1 MPDKTS
7 KSGPF
12 DFKINYNPDFI
23 LEKYH
28 ISDEAA
34 AQMDEIFPEAIK
46 GKKSAIKKLH
56 RLRNKYPHIPQFKNY
71 LAAAYRSSNNHQ
83 KAVEVND
90 ELLQKHPNYLFGAL
104 QKAEALLENDQL
116 DEVPDFLG
124 DDLHIHKLYPDRDTF
139 HIGEVSKY
147 YSVAVQYLLKMGR
160 VEEAKLRLD
169 YLTKIEPDAP
179 ETELAML
186 SFMQYNIKTKMQQR
200 EKEKLIERKVES
212 RSYHKDLQ
220 TDQAPSF
227 THHEIGELYKHGFDI
242 PEEIIHTILK
252 LPRETLIT
260 DLEHV
265 LEDSIYR
272 YQYFYDEDGDRGWDE
287 SRYNFSIHAIFLL
300 TELRSKKSLDKLF
313 NILRQ
318 ADEIRE
324 FWYGDLLEEVF
335 SESVAILA
343 ADNLEAITNFV
354 KEPRLDAYSRNVG
367 LSALELTA
375 LSNPEYRDEVIKHFD
390 DLIQYHLSQLDNDD
404 IIDTTL
410 LSFLVWSC
418 INISAVELIPSIRK
432 LFENDLIQQ
441 TMVGDLKSVEKDIEG
456 KMVSRGKHPKT
467 IFEKYKNL
475 NFDAIRS
482 DLTNPESPI
491 DNSGNVNPFSE
502 SREADIPALAQ
513 PFHSRFEP
521 ETNPYKNVG
530 RNDPCPCGSG
540 KKFKKC
546 CL

>member
-7 KSGPF
+7 KSDPF

-375 LSNPEYRDEVIKHFD
+375 LSKPEYRDEVIKHFD

-475 NFDAIRS
+475 NFDAIRP
-482 DLTNPESPI
+482 DFTYPESPI
-491 DNSGNVNPFSE
+491 DNSGTVNPFSE